1 MSALGQKQTFR
12 SAIAMSALPPKAD
25 MDASSALAQLARL
38 LGRLA
43 ARQSQS
49 QRAANEMSHRVLSG
63 LRERLMAPDLVA
75 TFIDAF
81 Q

>member
-1 MSALGQKQTFR
+1 MRRFTNKIVVIMRTFR

-49 QRAANEMSHRVLSG
+49 QRAANEMSHAHPLKSVKKR
-63 LRERLMAPDLVA
+63 RNRKP
-75 TFIDAF
+75 
-81 Q
+81 